1 MALGEIHMENI
12 KGLINWI
19 LQCDEFVVDGATNII
34 FDIPSYEITPKDFL
48 KYAQI
53 DLYENNIKGK
63 VGVISN
69 LKRALDCELDMF
81 FEAINLKDIFNK
93 YNLKFE
99 RKTQF
104 LSDIGMFPNKS
115 VNKLNQIRNR
125 MEHQFTIPSVGD
137 LEVYYELVW
146 NIIEIVNLNLQL
158 MTMGEIEAIVK
169 KNEEEFY
176 FSDSYDVENRSFK
189 FLIHN
194 NNNKEYQ
201 LTISLKRQ
209 EDYEEFTK
217 AFLVFR
223 AIIEIQNLMDINH
236 FMQILGEI
244 C

>member
-1 MALGEIHMENI
+1 MENI
-12 KGLINWI
+12 KDLVNWI
-19 LQCDEFVVDGATNII
+19 LQCDEFVVEGATGMT

-48 KYAQI
+48 RYAQI
-53 DLYENNIKGK
+53 DLHENNTKGK

-81 FEAINLKDIFNK
+81 FEAINLKGIFNK

-125 MEHQFTIPSVGD
+125 MEHQFTIPSVDD
-137 LEVYYELVW
+137 LEVYYELIW

-158 MTMGEIEAIVK
+158 MTMGEVEATIK

-176 FSDSYDVENRSFK
+176 FSDSYDVENRSFR
-189 FLIHN
+189 FRIHN
-194 NNNKEYQ
+194 DNKEYQ
-201 LTISLKRQ
+201 LTISLNRQ
-209 EDYEEFTK
+209 DDYEEFTK

-223 AIIEIQNLMDINH
+223 AIIEIQNLMDITH
-236 FMQILGEI
+236 FMQLLREI

>member
-1 MALGEIHMENI
+1 MENI

-53 DLYENNIKGK
+53 DLHENNIKGK

-115 VNKLNQIRNR
+115 VNKLNQIRNK

-194 NNNKEYQ
+194 NNKEYQ

>member
-1 MALGEIHMENI
+1 MENI
-12 KGLINWI
+12 KDLVNWI
-19 LQCDEFVVDGATNII
+19 LQCDEFVVDGATGMI

-53 DLYENNIKGK
+53 DLHENNIKGK

-81 FEAINLKDIFNK
+81 FEAINLKGIFNK

-125 MEHQFTIPSVGD
+125 MEHQFTIPSVDD
-137 LEVYYELVW
+137 LEVYYELIW

-158 MTMGEIEAIVK
+158 MTMGEVEATIK

-189 FLIHN
+189 FRIHN
-194 NNNKEYQ
+194 DNKEYQ
-201 LTISLKRQ
+201 LTISLNRQ

-223 AIIEIQNLMDINH
+223 AIIEIQNLMDITH
-236 FMQILGEI
+236 FMQLLREI